1 MNQDLL
7 LKTLHGRDPQPK
19 VSANDYIDR
28 RAASTFAST
37 EKYLEYRQQLLDES
51 TTVYVGNLGF
61 LTSEEMIE
69 RHFDPCGKIRRIHMG
84 LHAVTK
90 KPCGFCFV
98 EFCERESALVAVNAL
113 IGSILDDRVINVSL
127 DINGVKEQARFWGRS
142 ITGCQVRDAVRHDV
156 DLGRGGVGLRDAA
169 AKGLHTTTPGTGGGG
184 GSSGGSVVRYEWE
197 QSPAWVVAAIE
208 TKEAGIVRQ
217 RQ

>member
-7 LKTLHGRDPQPK
+7 LKTIHGRDPEPK
-19 VSANDYIDR
+19 TSANDYIDR
-28 RAASTFAST
+28 RAVSTFAST
-37 EKYLEYRQQLLDES
+37 EKYLEHRQHLLDTS
-51 TTVYVGNLGF
+51 STVYVGNLGF
-61 LTSEEMIE
+61 LTTEEMIE
-69 RHFDPCGKIRRIHMG
+69 RHFEPCGQIKRIHMG

-98 EFCERESALVAVNAL
+98 EFFERSSALLAVNTL

-127 DINGVKEQARFWGRS
+127 DTGSVREQARFWGRS
-142 ITGCQVRDAVRHDV
+142 ITGGQVRDAVRHDV

-169 AKGLHTTTPGTGGGG
+169 AKGLHTMTAAGNDALV
-184 GSSGGSVVRYEWE
+184 SYDWE

-208 TKEAGIVRQ
+208 KKEAGIVRQ
-217 RQ
+217 RGN

>member
-7 LKTLHGRDPQPK
+7 LKAIHGRDPEPK
-19 VSANDYIDR
+19 TSPNDYIDR
-28 RAASTFAST
+28 RAVSTFSST
-37 EKYLEYRQQLLDES
+37 EKYLEHRQQLMNES
-51 TTVYVGNLGF
+51 HTIYVGNLGF

-69 RHFDPCGKIRRIHMG
+69 RHFESCGKIKRVFMG

-98 EFCERESALVAVNAL
+98 EFLERSSALLAVNTL
-113 IGSILDDRVINVSL
+113 VGSILDDRVINVSL
-127 DINGVKEQARFWGRS
+127 DTGNVREQARFWGRS
-142 ITGCQVRDAVRHDV
+142 ITGGQVRDAVRHDV

-169 AKGLHTTTPGTGGGG
+169 AKGLYTSLPGGQTAV
-184 GSSGGSVVRYEWE
+184 SYEWE

-208 TKEAGIVRQ
+208 KKEAGIVRQ
-217 RQ
+217 RN